1 MVADRIGHQ
10 PTLYPLQK
18 MSFNPNWICR
28 PTAFELLSLPKLGE
42 STESAALLAD
52 ARKNVGVL
60 VKLKNSALNWSVVRS
75 EKLVFLKTEK
85 SVLTDPGPRATW
97 RAELPNSRIGTP
109 VELSTVPGT
118 RNAAGLK
125 Y

>member
-1 MVADRIGHQ
+1 MNV
-10 PTLYPLQK
+10 PEPPQK

-60 VKLKNSALNWSVVRS
+60 VRLKNSALNWSVVRS
-75 EKLVFLKTEK
+75 EKLVFLKT
-85 SVLTDPGPRATW
+85 
-97 RAELPNSRIGTP
+97 
-109 VELSTVPGT
+109 
-118 RNAAGLK
+118 
-125 Y
+125 